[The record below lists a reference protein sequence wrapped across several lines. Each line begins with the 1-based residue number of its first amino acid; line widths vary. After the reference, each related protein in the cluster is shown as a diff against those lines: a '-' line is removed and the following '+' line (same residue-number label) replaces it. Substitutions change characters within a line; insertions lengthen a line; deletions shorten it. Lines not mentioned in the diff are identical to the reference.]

1 LPGLDEDDP
10 LLRAIFRRSDTE
22 LRDCLEKL
30 NPHEITSMLNL
41 RSHVVIL
48 ASWCGGLQVLTS
60 SGFIGVEGTLTNKLW
75 KEALKCGDIESLE
88 LLLRLTAQVT
98 LEDWYTI
105 VVTWGVKDR
114 LVSINE
120 HARRGKV
127 LHAIAERLVPSN
139 VTSSNQDDRD
149 YEDSLGTPLEDPP
162 LYHTRSLSVLA
173 AQSAWAAGCRNL
185 ASEQWSEGF
194 ICADQPCDYGTPFW
208 LQSIYTWPL
217 RDGTWPKV
225 EWFLNHS
232 VDLTCTHPVL
242 LTTPAHVC
250 VRKMM
255 RCVEWE
261 GQVQGLEKLRSYL
274 SLVDQDGCVC
284 YCSKGG
290 CYVIG
295 CAIQKDQNILEPFSL
310 DNSRRYPRQMVQ
322 AQLFK
327 LVEHHRDAVWMSSA
341 ILRVLTFERLSLTHT
356 CCYRILDEVW
366 KSNCFTHPTPE
377 EAKDIHDH
385 ERTDIDLLDKLVTE
399 FEGQWAEYT
408 GSFIT
413 FLNRVWK
420 PRMRAVRQE
429 QQVDKQIYEA
439 ELRRIGVTFKGS
451 DDENDSDSESDP
463 DWPDDSRQGDAEG
476 WYTTDE
482 EDENGADEAQEVES
496 EDRQAD

>member
-1 LPGLDEDDP
+1 LLGLDEDDP

-30 NPHEITSMLNL
+30 NPHEITSKLNL
-41 RSHVVIL
+41 RSHVVTL
-48 ASWCGGLQVLTS
+48 ASWCGGLQVLRS

-75 KEALKCGDIESLE
+75 KQALMCGYIEPLE

-98 LEDWYTI
+98 LQDWYI
-105 VVTWGVKDR
+105 ILATWTVKDQ
-114 LVSINE
+114 LFSTNE
-120 HARRGKV
+120 HARRDKV

-139 VTSSNQDDRD
+139 ITSSNQYDRD
-149 YEDSLGTPLEDPP
+149 YEDSLGTSPEDPP
-162 LYHTRSLSVLA
+162 LYHARYLSILA
-173 AQSAWAAGCRNL
+173 AESAWAAGCRNL
-185 ASEQWSEGF
+185 ASEQWSGCF
-194 ICADQPCDYGTPFW
+194 ICADEPWYYGTPLW
-208 LQSIYTWPL
+208 LKAITPWAFSNETWL
-217 RDGTWPKV
+217 V
-225 EWFLNHS
+225 IEWLLNHG
-232 VDLTCTHPVL
+232 DDITWTHPVL

-250 VRKMM
+250 VRMM
-255 RCVEWE
+255 KRCMGWE
-261 GQVQGLEKLRSYL
+261 GQVQGLEKVRSYL
-274 SLVDQDGCVC
+274 SLADQDGCVC

-295 CAIQKDQNILEPFSL
+295 CAIQKDQNILEPSSL
-310 DNSRRYPRQMVQ
+310 DNLRRYARPTVQ
-322 AQLFK
+322 AQLLT

-356 CCYRILDEVW
+356 CCYRILDEV
-366 KSNCFTHPTPE
+366 SEINCFTRPTPE

-408 GSFIT
+408 RSFVT
-413 FLNRVWK
+413 FMNRVWK

-429 QQVDKQIYEA
+429 QQVDKKIYEA
-439 ELRRIGVTFKGS
+439 ELRRIGVSLKGS
-451 DDENDSDSESDP
+451 DGENDSDSESDP
-463 DWPDDSRQGDAEG
+463 DWPDDSREGDAEG